1 MKMRFIRSALRICA
15 LAPLV
20 LSTFRGS
27 AAQPVTMDTGSAVP
41 VRAQAL
47 DRTAAVAEILTAWN
61 DYRIPVNEK
70 NETPYGPFD
79 LRAALKYATPEQL
92 VDARRARTFEDLVQA
107 LPRTVEEA
115 RVIPLAA
122 GQKIPMV
129 LGSATGDL
137 VFTPVTPCRIMLSAS
152 PSSTIVKSE

>member
-1 MKMRFIRSALRICA
+1 MPRSTCIARAHVICSQDQRGIAPGRTTTRNSTSQVRRRTKRGGSMKMRLIRSALRICA

-47 DRTAAVAEILTAWN
+47 DRTAVVAEIMTAWN
-61 DYRIPVNEK
+61 DYRIPVNEN

-92 VDARRARTFEDLVQA
+92 LDARRARTFDDLVQA
-107 LPRTVEEA
+107 LPRTVEDA
-115 RVIPLAA
+115 R
-122 GQKIPMV
+122 
-129 LGSATGDL
+129 
-137 VFTPVTPCRIMLSAS
+137 
-152 PSSTIVKSE
+152 